1 MARPLFLMWY
11 DDNAK
16 LASIKKIEAAIAAY
30 AERFRVQPNLVLISE
45 GEPIDYPGVEIR
57 RVMTI
62 APNNYWV
69 GFERH
74 ENELAA
80 A

>member
-1 MARPLFLMWY
+1 MWY